1 MLQHVEAGRMPE
13 IAALNGALLAE
24 AERMGVPVPVN
35 RAVAQAVLALAER
48 VRRRLVAPVP
58 DEAALEAAAAAEPLR

>member
-1 MLQHVEAGRMPE
+1 
-13 IAALNGALLAE
+13 
-24 AERMGVPVPVN
+24 
-35 RAVAQAVLALAER
+35 VLALAER